1 MASVLYDKLMADM
14 KDAMKAHNMQTV
26 NAVRGVIAK
35 VKDLTVNAGKEI
47 TDDVVLA
54 VVAKGVKQREESIA
68 QFESAGRAEL
78 AAGEK
83 AELEFLK
90 GYLPAQLSEA
100 EVAEVVKATVAELG
114 ATSKKDMGRVMK
126 EVMAR
131 VKGQAD
137 GKLVSNVAE
146 RLQRLHRS
154 VDSPH
159 GDRWQR
165 HAVEGVVFYHRVDCH
180 IFKHYSI
187 PLRERMREGV
197 RADLITGQA
206 CGSAEAVGI
215 AAPTHII
222 FHFTLYIFHLHPW
235 RVRHLQH
242 VGHVA
247 RRAHVE
253 DGI

>member
-1 MASVLYDKLMADM
+1 MTEKTEHAIIPGVRTKKEKKKMASALYDKLMADM

-26 NAVRGVIAK
+26 NAIRGVIAK
-35 VKDLTVNAGKEI
+35 VKDLTVNAGKEM

-137 GKLVSNVAE
+137 GKLVSK
-146 RLQRLHRS
+146 L
-154 VDSPH
+154 
-159 GDRWQR
+159 
-165 HAVEGVVFYHRVDCH
+165 
-180 IFKHYSI
+180 
-187 PLRERMREGV
+187 
-197 RADLITGQA
+197 
-206 CGSAEAVGI
+206 VG
-215 AAPTHII
+215 AALP
-222 FHFTLYIFHLHPW
+222 
-235 RVRHLQH
+235 
-242 VGHVA
+242 
-247 RRAHVE
+247 
-253 DGI
+253 